1 MKKLI
6 ISLSTFIFLGCTGP
20 IVGDSYIVTK
30 VEKYRRYRKS
40 YKVEI
45 RCLDIESGCNAY
57 TLEGNVKTLYT
68 NHLYTVG
75 DTVKIK

>member
-6 ISLSTFIFLGCTGP
+6 ISLGALIFLDCTGP
-20 IVGDSYIVTK
+20 IVGDNYIVTK
-30 VEKYRRYRKS
+30 VEKDNRYKKL

-45 RCLDIESGCNAY
+45 RCLDAESGCDDY
-57 TLEGNVKTLYT
+57 TRNGNIKILYT
-68 NHLYTVG
+68 NYLYTVG

>member
-6 ISLSTFIFLGCTGP
+6 ISLGALIFLGCTGP

-30 VEKYRRYRKS
+30 VEKQNMYKKL

-45 RCLDIESGCNAY
+45 RCLDVESGCNAY
-57 TLEGNVKTLYT
+57 TWYGNVKTLYT
-68 NHLYTVG
+68 NYLYTVD